1 MNMNRKRH
9 IYHAYIVTNRH
20 HTVLYTGM
28 TGKGL
33 FRIFEHIEKTNPG
46 FTKRYNLD
54 KLVYLERFTEVR
66 NALARE
72 KQIKKWR
79 REKKIWMIEK
89 YNPGWE
95 DLFLKYT
102 RKANKSN
109 ESHPFGGQKKG

>member
-1 MNMNRKRH
+1 MKRKRH
-9 IYHAYIVTNRH
+9 IYHVYIVTNRH

-33 FRIFEHIEKTNPG
+33 FRIFEHIEKTQPG

-54 KLVYLERFTEVR
+54 KLVCLERYTEVTD
-66 NALARE
+66 ALARE

-79 REKKIWMIEK
+79 REKKIRLIEK
-89 YNPGWE
+89 YNPAWE

-102 RKANKSN
+102 RKPIKRS
-109 ESHPFGGQKKG
+109 E